1 MTPGR
6 ARWGRWAGL
15 VVVVGVGVLGAH
27 AAPAAADPPAPSD
40 FRSTVTGIEP
50 GVDGVRAEVVGGD
63 AFLELTVEDG
73 HEVVVA
79 GYGDEPYL
87 RFLPDGT
94 VERNARSE
102 ATFLNEDRRGA
113 VEVPPEADND
123 ADPEW
128 EEVAGGGTYAWHD
141 HRIHWM
147 GSDAPQGLE
156 PGDVVQAWT
165 VDITADGTPAAVQG
179 ELVLAEDVSPL
190 PWFALALLVAAAVAV
205 AGRRRAG
212 VVAPVAV
219 VAAAIAAVVAGAGEL
234 AAAPSGS
241 GASPFVVLVPAVGG
255 AAVVAGVILRDRPPA
270 GGVCTLA
277 GAACVIGW
285 AVLRAEVLW
294 TPVLPTELPADAR
307 PRPHRAGPGPG
318 GRRRRAGRVE
328 RRPGGA
334 PTRRR
339 RHRWRG
345 RSSVTTGAGSGDRS
359 MATTDRPVTPIPET
373 PNKRLRRQA

>member
-1 MTPGR
+1 
-6 ARWGRWAGL
+6 
-15 VVVVGVGVLGAH
+15 VVVGVGVLGAH

-113 VEVPPEADND
+113 VEIPPEADND

-147 GSDAPQGLE
+147 GSGAPQGLE

-190 PWFALALLVAAAVAV
+190 PWFALALLAAAAVAV
-205 AGRRRAG
+205 AGRRRAA

-234 AAAPSGS
+234 AAAPPGS

-270 GGVCTLA
+270 GAVCTLA

-294 TPVLPTELPADAR
+294 KPVLPTDLPANLDRGLTALALGLAV
-307 PRPHRAGPGPG
+307 AGAGLVVWSG
-318 GRRRRAGRVE
+318 GLAVPRRAAVATA
-328 RRPGGA
+328 GG
-334 PTRRR
+334 
-339 RHRWRG
+339 
-345 RSSVTTGAGSGDRS
+345 GDPR
-359 MATTDRPVTPIPET
+359 
-373 PNKRLRRQA
+373 